1 MTSVTGGRG
10 AATIRPS
17 ERESTGPSAPGAA
30 LGTYLEPDSAEA
42 RVVDAL
48 FDCVARWGMAKTTVE
63 DVARS
68 AGISRA
74 TVYRLFPGGKG
85 AILQA
90 GLGSEIT
97 RLVGELNRQLEPLA
111 TLEEVLARAVSF
123 SITEMREHRAVG

>member
-1 MTSVTGGRG
+1 M
-10 AATIRPS
+10 
-17 ERESTGPSAPGAA
+17 A

-74 TVYRLFPGGKG
+74 TVYRLFPG
-85 AILQA
+85 
-90 GLGSEIT
+90 
-97 RLVGELNRQLEPLA
+97 
-111 TLEEVLARAVSF
+111 ARGPSSRPASAARSPAWSVS
-123 SITEMREHRAVG
+123 